1 MPIAANDGDEGN
13 AVEAPA
19 EDRAEREAPRRGR
32 PRREARPVESNE
44 GETFDAALLPPS
56 LGISVGDERRR
67 SPQAAPRPP
76 APLAGR
82 RSCRIIARLIEYRK
96 GRRATGALFR

>member
-1 MPIAANDGDEGN
+1 MPPMMATRVN

-19 EDRAEREAPRRGR
+19 EDRAERDAPRRGR

-56 LGISVGDERRR
+56 LGIGVGDEGEE
-67 SPQAAPRPP
+67 SPQAAPWPP
-76 APLAGR
+76 APVAR
-82 RSCRIIARLIEYRK
+82 RGGC
-96 GRRATGALFR
+96 